1 MRPDNMRRALLI
13 YNLFSGFRR
22 HRRQDEIEAA
32 VQELRR
38 SGVEAESVASQGAA
52 RAGMQAQEAVAAGYD
67 TIFACGGDGTVHDVL
82 QGMVGQQAALGLLP
96 LGTANA
102 LAADLKI
109 PRHPVLAIRQQLKY
123 RPRTIAA
130 GLIEHCREVA
140 PKLRRYF
147 TVMAGVGPDALL
159 VYTLS
164 AEAKARWGVAAY
176 VGNAF
181 WEYLRYRHAPF
192 SVTMTDASG
201 RTEVLESAQIMAV
214 RIHNFGGPLKKFAK
228 GADLS
233 RNDLRVIVFR
243 GGVRLSY
250 PSYLL
255 SALFGLQIRIPGVE
269 LVDASEIICRPRPD
283 GDRTVYC
290 EADGECLWQL
300 PVRLS
305 IVPNAFRLLM
315 P

>member
-1 MRPDNMRRALLI
+1 MRKALLI
-13 YNLFSGFRR
+13 YNPFSGFRR
-22 HRRQDEIEAA
+22 HRRQHQVEAA

-38 SGVEAESVASQGAA
+38 AGVEAEGIQSRGPSAAGA
-52 RAGMQAQEAVAAGYD
+52 QAQEAIAAGYD

-82 QGMVGQQAALGLLP
+82 QGMVGQHEAALGVLP

-109 PRHPVLAIRQQLKY
+109 PRDPVLAVQQQLTYK
-123 RPRTIAA
+123 PRTIAA
-130 GLIEHCREVA
+130 GLIEHCHENS
-140 PKLRRYF
+140 PKLQRYF

-176 VGNAF
+176 VANAF

-192 SVTMTDASG
+192 SVDVTDAAG
-201 RTEVLESAQIMAV
+201 RHETIESAQIMAV
-214 RIHNFGGPLKKFAK
+214 RIHNFGGPLKRFAR
-228 GADLS
+228 GADLT
-233 RNDLRVIVFR
+233 RNDLRVVVFR

-250 PSYLL
+250 PLYLMA
-255 SALFGLQIRIPGVE
+255 ALFGLQVRIPGVE
-269 LVDASEIICRPRPD
+269 LVDAAEIICRPLP
-283 GDRTVYC
+283 GGEDRSVYC
-290 EADGECLWQL
+290 EADGECLWRL

-305 IVPNAFRLLM
+305 IVPNAFKLLM

>member
-1 MRPDNMRRALLI
+1 MRRALLI

-22 HRRQDEIEAA
+22 HRRQEQIDAA

-38 SGVEAESVASQGAA
+38 AGVDAQSVASLGPAQ
-52 RAGMQAQEAVAAGYD
+52 AGIQAQEAISSGYD
-67 TIFACGGDGTVHDVL
+67 AIFACGGDGTVHDVL
-82 QGMVGQQAALGLLP
+82 QGMVGQEAALGLLP

-109 PRHPVLAIRQQLKY
+109 PRDPVLAIRQQLKY
-123 RPRTIAA
+123 LPRTIAA
-130 GLIEHCREVA
+130 GLIEHCRDSN
-140 PKLRRYF
+140 PKLKRYF

-181 WEYLRYRHAPF
+181 WEYLCYRHAPF
-192 SVTMTDASG
+192 SVSVTESSG

-214 RIHNFGGPLKKFAK
+214 RIHNFGGPLKKFAR

-250 PSYLL
+250 PAYLL

-269 LVDASEIICRPRPD
+269 LLDATELICCPLPGRE
-283 GDRTVYC
+283 DRGVYC

>member
-1 MRPDNMRRALLI
+1 MRRALLI

-22 HRRQDEIEAA
+22 HRRQEQIDAA

-38 SGVEAESVASQGAA
+38 AGVDAESVASLGPAQ
-52 RAGMQAQEAVAAGYD
+52 AGTQAQEAIASGYD

-82 QGMVGQQAALGLLP
+82 QGMVGQEAALGLLP

-109 PRHPVLAIRQQLKY
+109 PRDPVLAIRQQLKY

-130 GLIEHCREVA
+130 GLIEHCRESN
-140 PKLRRYF
+140 PKLKRYF

-192 SVTMTDASG
+192 SVTITDSSG
-201 RTEVLESAQIMAV
+201 RTEALESAQIMAV
-214 RIHNFGGPLKKFAK
+214 RIHNFGGPLKKFAR

-250 PSYLL
+250 PAYLL

-269 LVDASEIICRPRPD
+269 LLDAGEIVCRPLPGRED
-283 GDRTVYC
+283 CSVHC

>member
-1 MRPDNMRRALLI
+1 MRKALLI
-13 YNLFSGFRR
+13 YNPFSGFRR
-22 HRRQDEIEAA
+22 HRRQHQVAAA
-32 VQELRR
+32 VRELRR
-38 SGVEAESVASQGAA
+38 AGVDATSVQSRGPSAAGAQAREAIAE
-52 RAGMQAQEAVAAGYD
+52 GYD

-82 QGMVGQQAALGLLP
+82 QGMVGQHQATLGVLP

-109 PRHPVLAIRQQLKY
+109 PRDPVLAIQRQLTYQ
-123 RPRTIAA
+123 PRTIAA
-130 GLIEHCREVA
+130 GLIEHCRDDS
-140 PKLRRYF
+140 PKLQRYF

-176 VGNAF
+176 VANAF

-192 SVTMTDASG
+192 SVNITDAASKN
-201 RTEVLESAQIMAV
+201 EVIESAQIMAV
-214 RIHNFGGPLKKFAK
+214 RIHNFGGPLKKFAR
-228 GADLS
+228 GAELTRD
-233 RNDLRVIVFR
+233 DLRVIVFR

-250 PSYLL
+250 PLYLMA
-255 SALFGLQIRIPGVE
+255 ALFGLRVRIPGVE
-269 LVDASEIICRPRPD
+269 LVDATEVLCSALPGRE
-283 GDRTVYC
+283 DRGVYC
-290 EADGECLWQL
+290 EADGECLWCL

-305 IVPNAFRLLM
+305 IVPKAFKLLM

>member
-1 MRPDNMRRALLI
+1 MRKALLI
-13 YNLFSGFRR
+13 YNPFSGFRR
-22 HRRQDEIEAA
+22 HRRQHQVEAA

-38 SGVEAESVASQGAA
+38 AGVEAESIQSRGPSAA
-52 RAGMQAQEAVAAGYD
+52 GPQAREAIDAGYD

-82 QGMVGQQAALGLLP
+82 QGMVGQHQAALGVIP

-109 PRHPVLAIRQQLKY
+109 PRDPVLAIQRQLTYK
-123 RPRTIAA
+123 PRTIAA
-130 GLIEHCREVA
+130 GLIEHCRDDS

-176 VGNAF
+176 VANAF

-192 SVTMTDASG
+192 LVDITDAAG
-201 RTEVLESAQIMAV
+201 RNQAIESAQIMAV
-214 RIHNFGGPLKKFAK
+214 RIHNFGGPLKKFAR
-228 GADLS
+228 GADLT
-233 RNDLRVIVFR
+233 RNDLRVVVFR
-243 GGVRLSY
+243 GSVRFSY
-250 PSYLL
+250 PLYLMA
-255 SALFGLQIRIPGVE
+255 ALFGFEVRIPGVE
-269 LVDASEIICRPRPD
+269 LVDAAELTCRPPQGRE
-283 GDRTVYC
+283 DRRVYC
-290 EADGECLWQL
+290 EADGECLWRL

-305 IVPNAFRLLM
+305 ILPNAFKLLM

>member
-1 MRPDNMRRALLI
+1 MRKALLI
-13 YNLFSGFRR
+13 YNPFSGFRR
-22 HRRQDEIEAA
+22 HRRQHQVEAA

-38 SGVEAESVASQGAA
+38 AGVEAEAIQSRGPSAAGSQA
-52 RAGMQAQEAVAAGYD
+52 REAIAAGYD

-82 QGMVGQQAALGLLP
+82 QGMVGQHEAALGVIP

-109 PRHPVLAIRQQLKY
+109 PRDPVLAIQTQLTYK
-123 RPRTIAA
+123 PRTVAA
-130 GLIEHCREVA
+130 GLIEHCCDDS
-140 PKLRRYF
+140 PKLQRYF

-176 VGNAF
+176 VANAF

-192 SVTMTDASG
+192 LVDITDAAG
-201 RTEVLESAQIMAV
+201 KNQAIESAQIMAV
-214 RIHNFGGPLKKFAK
+214 RIHNFGGPLKKFAR
-228 GADLS
+228 GADLT
-233 RNDLRVIVFR
+233 RNDLRVVIFR

-250 PSYLL
+250 PLYLMA
-255 SALFGLQIRIPGVE
+255 ALFGLQVRIPGVE
-269 LVDASEIICRPRPD
+269 LVDAADITCRPLPGRE
-283 GDRTVYC
+283 DRRIYC
-290 EADGECLWQL
+290 EADGECLWRL

-305 IVPNAFRLLM
+305 IVPDAFKLLM

>member
-1 MRPDNMRRALLI
+1 MRRALLI

-22 HRRQDEIEAA
+22 HRRQEQIDAA

-38 SGVEAESVASQGAA
+38 AGVDAESVASLGPAQ
-52 RAGMQAQEAVAAGYD
+52 AGTQAQEAIASGYD

-82 QGMVGQQAALGLLP
+82 QGMVGQEAALGLLP

-109 PRHPVLAIRQQLKY
+109 PRDPVLAIRQQLKY

-130 GLIEHCREVA
+130 GLIEHCRDSN
-140 PKLRRYF
+140 PKLKRYF

-192 SVTMTDASG
+192 SVTITDSSG
-201 RTEVLESAQIMAV
+201 CTEALESAQIMAV
-214 RIHNFGGPLKKFAK
+214 RIHNFGGPLKKFAR

-250 PSYLL
+250 PAYLL

-269 LVDASEIICRPRPD
+269 LLDAGEIVCRPLPGRED
-283 GDRTVYC
+283 CSVHC

>member
-1 MRPDNMRRALLI
+1 MRRALLI

-22 HRRQDEIEAA
+22 HRRQQEIDAA

-38 SGVEAESVASQGAA
+38 AGIEAESVASQGPAQ
-52 RAGMQAQEAVAAGYD
+52 AGAQAQEAIAAGYD
-67 TIFACGGDGTVHDVL
+67 TIIACGGDGTVHEVL
-82 QGMVGQQAALGLLP
+82 QGMVGQDATLGLLP

-109 PRHPVLAIRQQLKY
+109 PRDPVLAIRQQLKY
-123 RPRTIAA
+123 RARTIAA
-130 GLIEHCREVA
+130 GLIEHCRDSN
-140 PKLRRYF
+140 PKLKRYF

-192 SVTMTDASG
+192 SVSITDSAG
-201 RTEVLESAQIMAV
+201 RTQVLESAQIMAV
-214 RIHNFGGPLKKFAK
+214 RIHNFGGPLKRFAR

-243 GGVRLSY
+243 GRVRISY
-250 PSYLL
+250 PAYLL
-255 SALFGLQIRIPGVE
+255 SALFGLQVRIPGVE
-269 LVDASEIICRPRPD
+269 LIDANEILCRALPGRED
-283 GDRTVYC
+283 HSVYC